1 MALGPVVQA
10 LPGGMEALI
19 RESHSALSLGQRQ
32 RLMLARA
39 LYSTRPILLFDEP
52 TANLDDETAET
63 AILALCQ
70 HCREQGKTLIV
81 VTHSE
86 QILHHFTR
94 VYRLKEGKLRDITQ
108 GEVDQ

>member
-1 MALGPVVQA
+1 MSSHDDRFIDLQSVGQVFDTARGPFVALRDIDLRIAKG
-10 LPGGMEALI
+10 E
-19 RESHSALSLGQRQ
+19 
-32 RLMLARA
+32 
-39 LYSTRPILLFDEP
+39 F
-52 TANLDDETAET
+52 
-63 AILALCQ
+63 LALCQ

-108 GEVDQ
+108 GEVEQ